1 MIGRCQAVFSTRE
14 AEQIFFNLVD
24 KLLTLVRN
32 DDLGAT
38 KPSK

>member
-24 KLLTLVRN
+24 KLPTLVK
-32 DDLGAT
+32 DDNVGTPKPT
-38 KPSK
+38 K